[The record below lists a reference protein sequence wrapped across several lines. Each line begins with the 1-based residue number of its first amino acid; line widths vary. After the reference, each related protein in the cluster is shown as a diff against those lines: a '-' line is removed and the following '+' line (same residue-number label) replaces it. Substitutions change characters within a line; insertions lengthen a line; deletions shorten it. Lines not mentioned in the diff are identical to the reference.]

1 MTILLISQ
9 TNHKYANEALPK
21 VYERKEVYPH
31 ELLFLKLISTKVYL
45 NH

>member
-1 MTILLISQ
+1 MTTLGISQ

-21 VYERKEVYPH
+21 FYERKEVYPH
-31 ELLFLKLISTKVYL
+31 ELWCLKLISTKVYL